1 MGWAGGPAV
10 QGKAEQMSGVA
21 YAGVEQREARARAAA
36 KLPSPCPRCQGIV
49 TSEMVWHADH
59 WPVSRAQARAA
70 GIPLGEL
77 DVWPAHKSC
86 NEKANG
92 AEARTGQPAALAGS
106 SIARPQP
113 RKIR

>member
-1 MGWAGGPAV
+1 
-10 QGKAEQMSGVA
+10 MSGVA
-21 YAGVEQREARARAAA
+21 YAGAEQREARARAAA

-49 TSEMVWHADH
+49 TAEMVWHADH
-59 WPVSRAQARAA
+59 WPISRAQARAA
-70 GIPLGEL
+70 GIPLSEL

-92 AEARTGQPAALAGS
+92 PSRAGLPAALAGS
-106 SIARPQP
+106 TIVRPQP